1 MKTDRILNH
10 SASLFDVPG
19 TEDFALEQDKTQ
31 KLKQDKTQKLKQ
43 LNETKPTQL

>member
-1 MKTDRILNH
+1 MKTNHILNH

-31 KLKQDKTQKLKQ
+31 KLKQ
-43 LNETKPTQL
+43 LNPTKPTQL